1 MQKNYKENHL
11 KPYAIKSI
19 NSKGRIYNEKENS
32 IRSPYQRDRD
42 RIIHSSS
49 FRRLKHKTQVFVNTE
64 GDHYRTRLTHSMEVS
79 QISRTLARFLG
90 LNEDLCETLSLSHDL
105 GHTPFGHAGEEVL
118 NQCMRRHGGF
128 NHNIQT
134 LRIVTLLENKYYKFF
149 GLNLTIETLD
159 GLIKHNGPVKN
170 LNLYNTIL
178 KKNLFKNKIVFHA
191 FPSLEAQVAAI
202 SDDIAYNNHDLEDG
216 LRAGLFTIEKF
227 NSIPFVS
234 KLINK
239 HVNNTKN
246 YRREIIINQIVR
258 ELINVMVV
266 DVINTTNRNLK
277 KYNPQSIKDIY
288 KQDHLIVDFSD
299 KIKKVDMQIKDF
311 LRHNMYNHK
320 KVIINTN
327 KGKRIIKVLFNYL
340 SKNPKKYINEEL
352 LKKAPKERVVA
363 DFIAGMTD
371 RYAINLHKKIKW
383 IYFQII
389 KKGLW
394 II

>member
-1 MQKNYKENHL
+1 MQKNYKENNL
-11 KPYAIKSI
+11 KPYAVKSI
-19 NSKGRIYNEKENS
+19 NSKGRVYKEPENS

-79 QISRTLARFLG
+79 QIARTLARTLG

-118 NQCMRRHGGF
+118 SECMVQHGGF

-134 LRIVTLLENKYYKFF
+134 LRIVTYIEKKYYRFD

-170 LNLYNTIL
+170 TLPYKKIL
-178 KKNLFKNKIVFHA
+178 KKDLFENKIF
-191 FPSLEAQVAAI
+191 FNRYPSLEAQVAAI

-216 LRAGLFTIEKF
+216 LRAGLFTIKKF
-227 NSIPFVS
+227 SSIPFVS

-239 HVNNTKN
+239 HLNNSKS
-246 YRREIIINQIVR
+246 YRREIIINQIIR
-258 ELINVMVV
+258 DLINLMVV
-266 DVINTTNRNLK
+266 DVINTTNKNLRK
-277 KYNPQSIKDIY
+277 SNPQSINDIY
-288 KQDHLIVDFSD
+288 KQGSLIVDFSD
-299 KIKKVDMQIKDF
+299 KMKKIDKQIKFF
-311 LRHNMYNHK
+311 LTANMYKNREVVK
-320 KVIINTN
+320 NTN
-327 KGKRIIKVLFNYL
+327 KGRKIIKKLFKFLLVN
-340 SKNPKKYINEEL
+340 SKSYISDEL
-352 LKKAPKERVVA
+352 FKHDHKERVIA

-371 RYAINLHKKIKW
+371 RYAINLHETIK
-383 IYFQII
+383 
-389 KKGLW
+389 
-394 II
+394 

>member
-79 QISRTLARFLG
+79 QISRTLARSLG

-118 NQCMRRHGGF
+118 NQCMKKYGGF

-134 LRIVTLLENKYYKFF
+134 LRIVTLLENKYYKFL

-170 LNLYNTIL
+170 LNLYNAIL
-178 KKNLFKNKIVFHA
+178 KK
-191 FPSLEAQVAAI
+191 
-202 SDDIAYNNHDLEDG
+202 
-216 LRAGLFTIEKF
+216 KF
-227 NSIPFVS
+227 I
-234 KLINK
+234 
-239 HVNNTKN
+239 
-246 YRREIIINQIVR
+246 
-258 ELINVMVV
+258 
-266 DVINTTNRNLK
+266 
-277 KYNPQSIKDIY
+277 
-288 KQDHLIVDFSD
+288 
-299 KIKKVDMQIKDF
+299 
-311 LRHNMYNHK
+311 
-320 KVIINTN
+320 
-327 KGKRIIKVLFNYL
+327 
-340 SKNPKKYINEEL
+340 
-352 LKKAPKERVVA
+352 
-363 DFIAGMTD
+363 
-371 RYAINLHKKIKW
+371 
-383 IYFQII
+383 
-389 KKGLW
+389 
-394 II
+394 

>member
-1 MQKNYKENHL
+1 MQKNFMKNYL
-11 KPYAIKSI
+11 KPYAIKPI

-79 QISRTLARFLG
+79 QISRTLARTLG

-105 GHTPFGHAGEEVL
+105 GHTPFGHAGEEIL
-118 NQCMRRHGGF
+118 DQCMKRYGGF
-128 NHNIQT
+128 DHNIQT
-134 LRIVTLLENKYYKFF
+134 LRIVTLLENKYYNFF

-178 KKNLFKNKIVFHA
+178 KKDLFKNKIVFHE
-191 FPSLEAQVAAI
+191 FPSLEAQIAAI

-216 LRAGLFTIEKF
+216 LRAGLFTIEKL
-227 NSIPFVS
+227 NSISFVS
-234 KLINK
+234 KFINK
-239 HVNNTKN
+239 HVRNKKSF
-246 YRREIIINQIVR
+246 RREIIINQIVR
-258 ELINVMVV
+258 ELINIMVV

-299 KIKKVDMQIKDF
+299 KMKIVHMQIKYF
-311 LRHNMYNHK
+311 LRHYMYNHK

-327 KGKRIIKVLFNYL
+327 RGKRIIKVLFNYL
-340 SKNPKKYINEEL
+340 LKNPKKYINEKL
-352 LKKAPKERVVA
+352 LKKEAKERVVA

-371 RYAINLHKKIKW
+371 RYAINLYKKIK
-383 IYFQII
+383 
-389 KKGLW
+389 
-394 II
+394 

>member
-79 QISRTLARFLG
+79 QISRTLARSLG

-118 NQCMRRHGGF
+118 NQCMERHGGF

-134 LRIVTLLENKYYKFF
+134 LRIVTLLEHKYYKFF

-340 SKNPKKYINEEL
+340 LKNPKKYINDEL
-352 LKKAPKERVVA
+352 LKKELKERVVA

-371 RYAINLHKKIKW
+371 RYAINLHKKIK
-383 IYFQII
+383 
-389 KKGLW
+389 
-394 II
+394 

>member
-1 MQKNYKENHL
+1 MLKNYKENHL

-79 QISRTLARFLG
+79 QIARTLARYLG
-90 LNEDLCETLSLSHDL
+90 LNEDLSETLSLSHDL

-118 NQCMRRHGGF
+118 SQCMERYGGF

-134 LRIVTLLENKYYKFF
+134 LRVVTSIENKYYKFY

-170 LNLYNTIL
+170 LNLYNAIL

-352 LKKAPKERVVA
+352 VKKAPKERVVA

-371 RYAINLHKKIKW
+371 RYAINLHKKIK
-383 IYFQII
+383 
-389 KKGLW
+389 
-394 II
+394 

>member
-1 MQKNYKENHL
+1 MQKNYKENYL

-79 QISRTLARFLG
+79 QISRTLARSLG

-118 NQCMRRHGGF
+118 NQCMERHGGF

-170 LNLYNTIL
+170 LNLYNAIL

-352 LKKAPKERVVA
+352 VKKAPKERVVA

-371 RYAINLHKKIKW
+371 RYAINLHKKIK
-383 IYFQII
+383 
-389 KKGLW
+389 
-394 II
+394 